1 MKIHLGYNDYLR
13 KKEHKDVAVIWDTAA
28 LINPHMILCGKSGTG
43 KSYTL
48 INYIEQISDDPDL
61 ERYHNLDLHRD
72 LIIRGESRVEFSGAT
87 RYGYNPLV
95 LDTNPASG
103 GVRRQINFLISTINQ
118 TARKIMDKQEAAL
131 RNLLTDVYALH
142 GIFEDHPETWCR
154 KEITEAKRREIWD
167 GRRFSE
173 LKEYYPT
180 LDDLIGYAERRLK
193 AMYGGLD
200 ANELGSKAVGALE
213 EMNKAAAR
221 MNSASSTYNRK
232 TSVEDRE
239 KAGKAFDNA
248 KAKFLDRVNEYA
260 NSLETGRE
268 FELLIKY
275 DSKEVLKG
283 VIDRL
288 KNFKAIGIFNANPPP
303 FDPRAK
309 VWSYDLSNLSTEEQ
323 IIFCNLRAQH
333 VFRKRKL
340 AGPIPYIAEIL
351 GADEAHLL
359 FDDKDPDNVFNKIAK
374 EARKF
379 GLGLWGAAQTPSDF
393 PEEII
398 TTVSTKILLGI
409 DSYYWQAS
417 CKKLNISED
426 VLKYITPHS
435 TIAVYMDKKGALNS
449 RFNNVQLK

>member
-1 MKIHLGYNDYLR
+1 MKIHLGFNDYLR
-13 KKEHKDVAVIWDTAA
+13 KKENKSIPVIWDSEA
-28 LINPHMILCGKSGTG
+28 LINPHLILCGKSGTG

-48 INYIEQISDDPDL
+48 INFIEQIYGDPDL
-61 ERYHNLDLHRD
+61 ERYHNLDVHGD
-72 LIIRGESRVEFSGAT
+72 LKIKGESRVEFSGAT

-103 GVRRQINFLISTINQ
+103 GVRRQINFLIATINQ

-142 GIFEDHPETWCR
+142 GIYEEHPETWPR
-154 KEITEAKRREIWD
+154 REITEAKRREIWD
-167 GRRFSE
+167 ARRFSE

-180 LDDLIGYAERRLK
+180 LDDVIGYAERRLK

-200 ANELGSKAVGALE
+200 ANEVGSKAVGALE
-213 EMNKAAAR
+213 EMNKAAQR
-221 MNSASSTYNRK
+221 MNSALTSYSKK
-232 TSVEDRE
+232 TNTEDRE
-239 KAGKAFDNA
+239 KAGKTFDSA
-248 KAKFLDRVNEYA
+248 KAKFLERVNDYA
-260 NSLETGRE
+260 NSIETGRE

-275 DSKEVLKG
+275 ESKDVLKG

-303 FDPRAK
+303 FDPSAK
-309 VWSYDLSNLSTEEQ
+309 VWSYDLTNLSTEEQ

-333 VFRKRKL
+333 IFRKRKL
-340 AGPIPYIAEIL
+340 GGPVAHVQEII

-359 FDDKDPDNVFNKIAK
+359 FDEDPDNVFNKIAK

-379 GLGLWGAAQTPSDF
+379 GLALWGASQTPSDF
-393 PEEII
+393 PEGII

-417 CKKLNISED
+417 CKKLNITEE
-426 VLKYITPHS
+426 VLKFITPQV

-449 RFNNVQLK
+449 RFVNVQLK